1 MHPLQQKRGISL
13 YVSALSGKDSSIDIY
28 WINDEWTKEFAE
40 QKYIKALDGEILLD
54 NSRYIIDA
62 QERFSVNDSFYA
74 MPVGMDTDVIFYRS
88 DKIHNVPETWDG
100 IINLCRNSDFMDI
113 PIKLG
118 LTTSD
123 IQDMMYNII
132 EIKEAMGISYAET
145 LNLYKE
151 FIENT
156 KILKITLIQ

>member
-1 MHPLQQKRGISL
+1 MILKVIKPNYISDFTQNIAEFNEANPDIQVKFIDAPTSTEKRHQL

-100 IINLCRNSDFMDI
+100 IINLC
-113 PIKLG
+113 L
-118 LTTSD
+118 
-123 IQDMMYNII
+123 
-132 EIKEAMGISYAET
+132 
-145 LNLYKE
+145 
-151 FIENT
+151 
-156 KILKITLIQ
+156 

>member
-1 MHPLQQKRGISL
+1 MLSL
-13 YVSALSGKDSSIDIY
+13 IHI
-28 WINDEWTKEFAE
+28 
-40 QKYIKALDGEILLD
+40 LD

-100 IINLCRNSDFMDI
+100 IINLCRNSDFGL

-123 IQDMMYNII
+123 IQEMCIRDR
-132 EIKEAMGISYAET
+132 
-145 LNLYKE
+145 
-151 FIENT
+151 
-156 KILKITLIQ
+156 